1 LTEIFV
7 FWCFFLAIIFL
18 FFFPTIPGFI
28 LILCGVFYLTY
39 RRASYRTLIRQKLSI
54 AGTFADDLAKHLCC
68 PCCSICQEARE
79 ANETSL
85 LILDYCSGEQ
95 IVMQEIAHDI
105 ATGRINSSLQSPSPS
120 LEEGG
125 TFWNHLTNISLT
137 SKIILLLCSLVISI
151 SFIVLF
157 LLEKEQ
163 NLVILLLTFLQ
174 PILLLYFVYWRGRR
188 QYATLDMVIK
198 LFAIGF
204 WLTTFQS
211 IVFEEILQTILMLLL
226 GPFIATSLSA
236 QDDSLGEYDGN
247 GEGEGE
253 GVAVPS
259 SSSSVALNLSFFAS
273 SKMKKVFQIF
283 QLLSAS
289 SSSDG
294 FAGGEYQYEAMGQEA
309 LSSSATDPE
318 TEAGDDTDEVMRQKM
333 KHHLWLVI
341 LVVFAMAFVIAA
353 GVEETMKH
361 FSVRC
366 CRFPAP
372 LNDPHTI
379 LVYLMAS
386 GLASVASSSHSL
398 FLFPSSQRWGSQPQ
412 RILSMCSVQ
421 QAHRSLGPLSLL
433 VSY

>member
-1 LTEIFV
+1 LSGWWGTWCCWILNARTIATFELNKSLTEIFI
-7 FWCFFLAIIFL
+7 FWCFFLGIIFL
-18 FFFPTIPGFI
+18 FYFPSTIGFI
-28 LILCGVFYLTY
+28 LILCGIFYLTY
-39 RRASYRTLIRQKLSI
+39 RRASYRTMIREKLSI
-54 AGTFADDLAKHLCC
+54 TGTFSDDLVKHLCC

-105 ATGRINSSLQSPSPS
+105 ATGRINSTLQSPPTSTDD
-120 LEEGG
+120 EGG
-125 TFWNHLTNISLT
+125 TFWNHLINISLT
-137 SKIILLLCSLVISI
+137 SKIILSICSLII
-151 SFIVLF
+151 CLSFFILF

-163 NLVILLLTFLQ
+163 NLIILLLTFSQ
-174 PILLLYFVYWRGRR
+174 PILILYFVYWKSRR

-211 IVFEEILQTILMLLL
+211 IIFEEILQTILIIVL
-226 GPFIATSLSA
+226 GPFIATSLTTL
-236 QDDSLGEYDGN
+236 DDDYGGTDMSGD
-247 GEGEGE
+247 
-253 GVAVPS
+253 VTIPS
-259 SSSSVALNLSFFAS
+259 SSSSSSSSSVMMNGSSLLSS
-273 SKMKKVFQIF
+273 SKIKKIIQIF
-283 QLLSAS
+283 QLVTAAVTTTS
-289 SSSDG
+289 SSADG
-294 FAGGEYQYEAMGQEA
+294 VEEYQYEQGIGHEA
-309 LSSSATDPE
+309 LSSSQE
-318 TEAGDDTDEVMRQKM
+318 TETGDNTDETIRQKM

-341 LVVFAMAFVIAA
+341 LVVFTMAFVIAA

-386 GLASVASSSHSL
+386 GYRQL
-398 FLFPSSQRWGSQPQ
+398 
-412 RILSMCSVQ
+412 
-421 QAHRSLGPLSLL
+421 
-433 VSY
+433 